1 MSSYYFWMIT
11 KGGNMSPSWSLN
23 EDIQQHYARSD
34 LGTAI
39 LAALA
44 DAGKDVNR
52 LKPEDLFTC

>member
-1 MSSYYFWMIT
+1 MIT